1 MSLGWGG
8 GAAYDNNN
16 DDAVVAA
23 PSDDDVD
30 DDDDV
35 GNCVEW
41 LAIVVEEDCAD
52 ASMMLC
58 RHEIRIVIAPFIDGD
73 SSRVCLFWSN
83 GRRRTVG
90 HGNGKGGRP
99 LSVMPLLLLW

>member
-41 LAIVVEEDCAD
+41 LAKVVEEDCAD
-52 ASMMLC
+52 ESMMLC
-58 RHEIRIVIAPFIDGD
+58 RH
-73 SSRVCLFWSN
+73 
-83 GRRRTVG
+83 
-90 HGNGKGGRP
+90 K
-99 LSVMPLLLLW
+99 